1 MIPEFTL
8 ELRKA
13 NMKLQSTKIY
23 QLKSIAFY
31 WKINREKLIHIW
43 KIWKKPIIKKT
54 KYKKIMLIHENCN
67 RMKKNISTPARQNFL
82 RSTKTAQRAG
92 MRWPTFWTLSKSTT
106 GYMTWSPQMTSS
118 ISSKLSA
125 MRDCTSRMC
134 TGTRYRGIPMSR

>member
-1 MIPEFTL
+1 MKLENQKKLELIPEFTL

-67 RMKKNISTPARQNFL
+67 RMEKKISRLLPD
-82 RSTKTAQRAG
+82 KTWRN
-92 MRWPTFWTLSKSTT
+92 
-106 GYMTWSPQMTSS
+106 
-118 ISSKLSA
+118 
-125 MRDCTSRMC
+125 
-134 TGTRYRGIPMSR
+134 